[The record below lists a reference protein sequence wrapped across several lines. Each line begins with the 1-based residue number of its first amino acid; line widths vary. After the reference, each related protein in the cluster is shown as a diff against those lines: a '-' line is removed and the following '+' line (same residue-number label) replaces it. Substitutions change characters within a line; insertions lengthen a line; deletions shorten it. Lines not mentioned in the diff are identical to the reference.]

1 MPTSAALHSRAA
13 HPYSPAILARGPA
26 GPAAQPCAD
35 EDAEP
40 DFEARRSL
48 ATRAGR
54 APLQRVAAF
63 LVAISHNNSYEGRD
77 PRVIPDSL
85 ASGFVA
91 DLLGLGLTSLAAT
104 LVELKAR
111 GLIVAA
117 PQSGLRL
124 MDLAGLESLAETA

>member
-1 MPTSAALHSRAA
+1 
-13 HPYSPAILARGPA
+13 
-26 GPAAQPCAD
+26 
-35 EDAEP
+35 
-40 DFEARRSL
+40 
-48 ATRAGR
+48 
-54 APLQRVAAF
+54 VAAF

-104 LVELKAR
+104 LVELRDR